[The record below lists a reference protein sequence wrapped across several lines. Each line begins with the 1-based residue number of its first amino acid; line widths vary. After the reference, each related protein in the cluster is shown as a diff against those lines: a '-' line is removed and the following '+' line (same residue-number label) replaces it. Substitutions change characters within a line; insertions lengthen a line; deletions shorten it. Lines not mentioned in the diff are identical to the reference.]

1 MPEIIAS
8 SNAHASSG
16 AHRVALGSRVR
27 LHFSILL
34 ASGEEIDT
42 TRRGKP
48 ADFVMGDGNLL
59 PGFEAALLGMRA
71 GDDAQI
77 ALAPLQAFGEYNEAN
92 VRRLPRDQFEDF
104 NLEEG
109 LIVSFA
115 GPGGELPGVVKK
127 VYESSV
133 LIDFNHPLAGRDVVF
148 DVSLLRVEPGDVLK
162 PNSSSQQ

>member
-8 SNAHASSG
+8 SNSRASSG

-59 PGFEAALLGMRA
+59 PGFETALLGMRA

-77 ALAPLQAFGEYNEAN
+77 ALTPLQAFGEHNKAN
-92 VRRLPRDQFEDF
+92 VRHLPIDQFEDL
-104 NLEEG
+104 NVEEG

-127 VYESSV
+127 VYKSSV
-133 LIDFNHPLAGRDVVF
+133 LVDFNHPLAGRDVVF
-148 DVSLLRVEPGDVLK
+148 DVSLLRVEPGDG
-162 PNSSSQQ
+162 S